1 MVVVGAT
8 VVGATVVGGAVF
20 GARVGDGVDG
30 EVPGG
35 AVVPPPVDEG
45 PAEVVVEAVFEEL
58 LHAAVTT
65 ENAPSE
71 SSWRRESIPSACPGR
86 ERRDESGRIRVGCMD
101 GSGGR
106 GSSVGRRPP

>member
-1 MVVVGAT
+1 MVVVGAA
-8 VVGATVVGGAVF
+8 VVGAAFV

-35 AVVPPPVDEG
+35 AVVTPPVDEG
-45 PAEVVVEAVFEEL
+45 PADVAVEAVFEEL

-71 SSWRRESIPSACPGR
+71 SS
-86 ERRDESGRIRVGCMD
+86 
-101 GSGGR
+101 
-106 GSSVGRRPP
+106 